1 MLGFKALVKKAD
13 FRLSREVDSV
23 KWFGFDEALENI
35 REGSIAWQLVK
46 SVIENM
52 KELEKCKGDFL

>member
-1 MLGFKALVKKAD
+1 MLMLGFKALVKKAD

-52 KELEKCKGDFL
+52 NEI